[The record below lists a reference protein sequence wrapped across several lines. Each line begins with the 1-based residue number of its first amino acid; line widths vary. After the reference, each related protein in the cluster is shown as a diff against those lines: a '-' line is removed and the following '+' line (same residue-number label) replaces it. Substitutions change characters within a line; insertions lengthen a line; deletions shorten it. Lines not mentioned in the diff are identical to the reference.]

1 MSLSI
6 LRTFALARPVI
17 AAYLPALAHGLH
29 VFARTGSSE
38 DWSYVKVG
46 RRDATVALLKGAV
59 IGQLQ
64 LGVPPSRVRLL
75 REVDGGGAPVPLD
88 DLEKLAGQGV
98 GEGTRVVVEVMRA
111 YAGLLCL
118 FSVLPCTHPPPL
130 SVFSTLMLN
139 PCSTTHF
146 TTCCQ
151 HWLVFDHL

>member
-17 AAYLPALAHGLH
+17 AAYLPALAHGLL

-59 IGQLQ
+59 IGKLQ

-75 REVDGGGAPVPLD
+75 REVDGGAPVHLD
-88 DLEKLAGQGV
+88 SLKNVVEQGV
-98 GEGTRVVVEVMRA
+98 GEGSRVIAEVMRE
-111 YAGLLCL
+111 
-118 FSVLPCTHPPPL
+118 
-130 SVFSTLMLN
+130 
-139 PCSTTHF
+139 
-146 TTCCQ
+146 
-151 HWLVFDHL
+151 